1 MQQEEKPSI
10 GLRYATGGLRK
21 SKEPSLDDYPT
32 PPWATRA
39 LLEKVQL
46 FRPGMNTYTC
56 WEPACNRGAMS
67 RVLKEYFRDVWSS
80 DIEDYGYGTTHD
92 FLNRNGIGGSH
103 KPDWIIT
110 NPPFQLAENFIS
122 EANIWARKGVAML
135 VRTQFLEG
143 KGRYER
149 LFAVNPPSAIAQFA
163 ERVPMFQGRLDEK
176 GSTATAYCWLVW
188 DKRMIDSPYSFNMRT
203 SVMAWIPPCRK
214 ELERPGD
221 YDILDVLPF

>member
-39 LLEKVQL
+39 LLEKVL
-46 FRPGMNTYTC
+46 MFSPGMDTYTC
-56 WEPACNRGAMS
+56 WEPACNRGVMS
-67 RVLKEYFRDVWSS
+67 NVLEGYFRKVWST
-80 DIEDYGYGTTHD
+80 DVENYGYPKANTYD
-92 FLNRNGIGGSH
+92 FLSDRVDYV
-103 KPDWIIT
+103 KPDWVIT
-110 NPPFQLAENFIS
+110 NPPFQLAEAFIGK
-122 EANIWARKGVAML
+122 ATNIAKKGVAML

-149 LFAVNPPSAIAQFA
+149 LFAVNPPSAVAQFS
-163 ERVPMFQGRLDEK
+163 ERVPMFQGRLDGK

-188 DKRMIDSPYSFNMRT
+188 DNRFIDSPYAFNMRT
-203 SVMAWIPPCRK
+203 SVMSWIPPCRK
-214 ELERPGD
+214 QLERPGD